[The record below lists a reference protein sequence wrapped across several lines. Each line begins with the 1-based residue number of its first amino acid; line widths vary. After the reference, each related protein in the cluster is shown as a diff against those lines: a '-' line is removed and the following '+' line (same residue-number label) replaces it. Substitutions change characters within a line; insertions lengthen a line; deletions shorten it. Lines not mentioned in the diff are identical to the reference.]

1 MNPGNVGAPC
11 SSDFVEIT
19 LPDGSENVNIGKL
32 CGENTM
38 QHLYIHFL
46 DTKGAKSVRI
56 DIRARIRSQYR
67 IKLQQVSYSIY
78 PAISEGDSN

>member
-19 LPDGSENVNIGKL
+19 LPDGSENVNIGRL

-46 DTKGAKSVRI
+46 DTKGAKSLKIRI
-56 DIRARIRSQYR
+56 TARTSSQYR
-67 IKLQQVSYSIY
+67 IIIQQVKASQR
-78 PAISEGDSN
+78 GLHV